1 MSTRKKIIIALVTVI
16 VLAGALGILL
26 STANKIL
33 KGQLEKALGENFR
46 VARIG
51 LSWGGV
57 EAEGVQVL
65 RDGKV
70 VASVKRLGLKAD
82 LLTIFR
88 KTVGVSLLAVE
99 EPIIQLE
106 VDENGTLLVPSFPQ
120 GETGGPEGGT
130 ASKRSAFAVYV
141 KRITVKN
148 GTLTLRDR
156 RLKDLN
162 EIQASRINLSLDNFR
177 FPLSDTVSKIKLD
190 MNLAGKLLSGAI
202 VIDGSVDLMRGGFNL
217 AFEGAGLAVVDLP
230 GSGPQARIE
239 KISLHASSQGTDA
252 KLIEVSDVMLQKPY
266 VRVQTD
272 KEGKLVNPLLNV
284 LQAETGTTKTAPAQE
299 KKKEP
304 PTQVNLKGL
313 KITQGEALILDGK
326 VATPP
331 HPTRLTDISLSMD
344 QAAIP
349 LQDTWT
355 AYECSLNIPGK
366 ESTGALRISGK
377 TKLKSLD
384 TVSKVALQ
392 GLDITTV
399 KPYIQKAGDVGVT
412 RGTINLDVDLHI
424 DKRNLNSPAKAVL
437 RNLQFAPSKGASETF
452 MTIPRSAVIS
462 FLEANNNQIAL
473 DFTVE
478 GSIDDPKFS
487 LRETMATRFA
497 VQLADKLGLGA
508 VKAGEKLIGV
518 PGKGLQGLGDAL
530 KDTSKSL
537 RKLFNK

>member
-1 MSTRKKIIIALVTVI
+1 MSTRKKIIIALIIVV

-26 STANKIL
+26 GTANKML

-57 EAEGVQVL
+57 EAENVQL
-65 RDGKV
+65 LGDGKV
-70 VASVKRLGLKAD
+70 VASVKRLVLKAD

-88 KTVGVSLLAVE
+88 KTVGVSVIVVE
-99 EPIIQLE
+99 EPVAQLE
-106 VDENGTLLVPSFPQ
+106 VDEKGKLLIPSFPAGQ
-120 GETGGPEGGT
+120 TREPKSGLP
-130 ASKRSAFAVYV
+130 SKGSAFAVDV
-141 KRITVKN
+141 KRIDVIN
-148 GTLTLRDR
+148 GTFTLRDR
-156 RLKDLN
+156 RLKELN
-162 EIQASRINLSLDNFR
+162 EIQATNCNLRLDNFH
-177 FPLSDTVSKIKLD
+177 FPLTDAVSKVKLETK
-190 MNLAGKLLSGAI
+190 LAGKLFSGSVA
-202 VIDGSVDLMRGGFNL
+202 IDGSVDLMRVGFNL

-230 GSGPQARIE
+230 GSGPQVRVE
-239 KISLHASSQGTDA
+239 KMSLHASSQGTDA

-272 KEGKLVNPLLNV
+272 KDGKLVNPFLSV
-284 LQAETGTTKTAPAQE
+284 LQAQTGTTKTGPAQLKE
-299 KKKEP
+299 KEP

-313 KITQGEALILDGK
+313 KITQGEVLILDGK

-331 HPTRLTDISLSMD
+331 HPTRLTDISLSVD

-349 LQDTWT
+349 EQDTWT

-366 ESTGALRISGK
+366 ESTGTLRISGK

-399 KPYIQKAGDVGVT
+399 KPYILKAGDVDVT
-412 RGTINLDVDLHI
+412 RGTLSLDVDLHI
-424 DKRNLNSPAKAVL
+424 DRRNLNSPAKAVL
-437 RNLQFAPSKGASETF
+437 RNLQFAPSKGPGEKF
-452 MTIPRSAVIS
+452 MAIPRSAVIG

-473 DFTVE
+473 DFRVE

-497 VQLADKLGLGA
+497 VQFAQQLGLGG
-508 VKAGEKLIGV
+508 VNAGEKLIETQT
-518 PGKGLQGLGDAL
+518 KGLQGLGDAL
-530 KDTSKSL
+530 KDTSRSL
-537 RKLFNK
+537 KKLFNK